1 MTNSDDL
8 IGTFT
13 VSFDRLMTAFID
25 NNTTFLSFTEGLYNN
40 GRHCGELSGKISID
54 GPLPTTLRVAAVHD
68 SSTSKSGGGRRG
80 SAFVLRSLHESEKEQ
95 DGTGGGCCRIG

>member
-1 MTNSDDL
+1 
-8 IGTFT
+8 
-13 VSFDRLMTAFID
+13 MTAFID

-54 GPLPTTLRVAAVHD
+54 GPLPTTLRVAAVYD
-68 SSTSKSGGGRRG
+68 STNSASKGGGGRRG
-80 SAFVLRSLHESEKEQ
+80 SGFVLRSLHESEKEQ